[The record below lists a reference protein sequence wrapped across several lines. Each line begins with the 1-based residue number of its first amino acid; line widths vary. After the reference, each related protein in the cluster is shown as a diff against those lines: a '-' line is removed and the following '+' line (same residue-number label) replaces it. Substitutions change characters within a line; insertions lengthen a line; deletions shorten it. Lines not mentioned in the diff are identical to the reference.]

1 MNILDKISTI
11 KAVSNLIVLRSKY
24 DKVCDELAYRELE
37 ANKSND
43 LIETIE
49 PMLKES
55 LDKVES
61 LSFNNYNL
69 KREVSSLEEK
79 NKALKKERNNYYERY
94 LEESRFI
101 YLWWL
106 TGFATGVF
114 VWAMIIKYLFV

>member
-1 MNILDKISTI
+1 MNIIDKI

-55 LDKVES
+55 LDKVEN
-61 LSFNNYNL
+61 LSFNNHNL
-69 KREVSSLEEK
+69 KREIESLEKEK
-79 NKALKKERNNYYERY
+79 DDNYDMFIYKKDELKKQKYFRW
-94 LEESRFI
+94 
-101 YLWWL
+101 LWL
-106 TGFATGVF
+106 LAGFSGGVLA
-114 VWAMIIKYLFV
+114 WAGIIKYLSL